1 MTKKIII
8 AIDGCSSTGKS
19 TLASILADHLEYKHI
34 NKGSMYR
41 AVTLNAIRKN
51 WIHSLNKTEF
61 RVNKKKV
68 ISTLDGLE
76 LDFLSNSKGEC
87 KMFMNGKDVDFELKS
102 SAVSMYVSQISQI
115 PLIRQK
121 IVKMQQDIGREK
133 GVVMEGRDIGS
144 VVFPDAELK
153 LFITASLEVRVQRR
167 HSELVG
173 LGLNSSIDEVL
184 YNLKM
189 RDSEDS
195 NRKDSPLVMVKDAI
209 LIDNSL
215 LSIEEQFNFVLE
227 LIKKKNNFL

>member
-1 MTKKIII
+1 MTNKIII

-19 TLASILADHLEYKHI
+19 TLASILADYLSYKHI
-34 NKGSMYR
+34 NTGSMYR
-41 AVTLNAIRKN
+41 AVTLNAIRQK

-61 RVNKKKV
+61 RVNKEKI
-68 ISTLDGLE
+68 ISTLDELK
-76 LDFLSNSKGEC
+76 LDFSVNSKGEC
-87 KMFMNGKDVDFELKS
+87 KMYMNGKDVDFQLKS
-102 SAVSMYVSQISQI
+102 PAVSMYVSQISQI

-144 VVFPDAELK
+144 VVFPEAELK

-167 HSELVG
+167 YSELIG
-173 LGLNSSIDEVL
+173 LGLHSSVDEVL

-195 NRKDSPLVMVKDAI
+195 NRQDSPLIMVKDAI

-215 LSIEEQFNFVLE
+215 LSIEDQFNFVLE
-227 LIKKKNNFL
+227 LIKKKSHFL

>member
-1 MTKKIII
+1 
-8 AIDGCSSTGKS
+8 
-19 TLASILADHLEYKHI
+19 
-34 NKGSMYR
+34 MYR

-51 WIHSLNKTEF
+51 WIHSLNKNEF
-61 RVNKKKV
+61 RVDKEKV
-68 ISTLDGLE
+68 ISTLDELK
-76 LDFLSNSKGEC
+76 LDFVSNSKGEC
-87 KMFMNGKDVDFELKS
+87 KMYMNGQDVDVQLKS

-121 IVKMQQDIGREK
+121 IVKMQQDIGAEK

-144 VVFPDAELK
+144 VVFPEAELK

-167 HSELVG
+167 HSELLA
-173 LGLNSSIDEVL
+173 LGLNSSVSEVL

-195 NRKDSPLVMVKDAI
+195 NREDSPLVMVKDAI

-215 LSIEEQFNFVLE
+215 LSIKDQFNFVLE
-227 LIKKKNNFL
+227 LVKKKSNFL

>member
-34 NKGSMYR
+34 NTESMYR

-51 WIHSLNKTEF
+51 WIHSLNKTKF

-68 ISTLDGLE
+68 ISTLDELE